1 MSSCVVSVKAV
12 VLGTSHVLLAR
23 NHRDEWELPGGRPE
37 QDEEPSETVRR
48 EVFEETGVLVSVG
61 DEIHVEDF
69 EVLPGRSV
77 TIRAFRCAPGDAD
90 STRPSHEHTEV
101 HCSQLT
107 RFRHACPTSIVARSR
122 RRSRPSS
129 EKFSG
134 YPILVGCGWTDV
146 EVGGE

>member
-37 QDEEPSETVRR
+37 PDEEPAETVHR
-48 EVFEETGVLVSVG
+48 EVLEETGISVSVG

-69 EVLPGRSV
+69 EVQPGRSV
-77 TIRAFRCAPGDAD
+77 TIRAFRCESGDTD

-101 HCSQLT
+101 HWFPTDGLP
-107 RFRHACPTSIVARSR
+107 ACLPDVYR
-122 RRSRPSS
+122 RAITQAIEP
-129 EKFSG
+129 EQ
-134 YPILVGCGWTDV
+134 
-146 EVGGE
+146 